1 MGNANKPKY
10 KREREVGERAETKSE
25 RRRARSQ
32 VESGRWR
39 EYGEPVRTPVALG
52 LIIIIKP
59 ITLADFALA
68 RWCWAQWEC
77 KRGEASGERGI
88 VP

>member
-10 KREREVGERAETKSE
+10 KREREREEGGERAETKTE

-68 RWCWAQWEC
+68 RWCWAQWE
-77 KRGEASGERGI
+77 
-88 VP
+88 

>member
-10 KREREVGERAETKSE
+10 ALRGKWEKDRDKERKKERASSESSGVREVE
-25 RRRARSQ
+25 
-32 VESGRWR
+32 R

-68 RWCWAQWEC
+68 RWCCAQWE
-77 KRGEASGERGI
+77 
-88 VP
+88 